1 MKPGFRIMRRSTPY
15 RFLVLAAAIL
25 ACGGDPREE
34 RPPQGEFVL
43 DHARLVPAA
52 SVERMNQLLSALRK
66 DTDIEI
72 IATAVES
79 LHGEPITAYSNRLF
93 ERWEVGHA
101 TRGNR
106 GLLLV
111 IAKAEEEVR
120 LEVGYA
126 LEGIFTDAFVSYIEH
141 EQMVPYFH
149 RGRVGEGIEATVE
162 LVARRAYDG
171 IRGQAYDPNAETP
184 PTVGGFRSG
193 GGGADADVPL
203 DGEPVPDPRPADD
216 PTRSYFAAQ
225 ATPEAA
231 WERFLELNRR
241 RIKATDLGIYDDAA
255 KRLLGV
261 NSSAGQDHI
270 ARLYDGAT
278 PTVRREGERAAVVFL
293 DDPDHLLAPWFFHRT
308 GSGWQLDGGMYPDVI
323 GYNHRN
329 QWFFRRRDHAY
340 IFAFADFRFDRHGF
354 AFYQRGSAEP

>member
-1 MKPGFRIMRRSTPY
+1 MMQRSTPY
-15 RFLVLAAAIL
+15 PSLALAAALL
-25 ACGGDPREE
+25 ACGADSPEE
-34 RPPQGEFVL
+34 RPPQGEFVG
-43 DHARLVPAA
+43 DYARLVPAE
-52 SVERMNQLLSALRK
+52 SVERTNQLLGALLK

-79 LHGEPITAYSNRLF
+79 LNGEPITAYSNRIF
-93 ERWEVGHA
+93 ERWEVGSA

-111 IAKAEEEVR
+111 IAEEEEEVR
-120 LEVGYA
+120 LEVSYG

-141 EQMVPYFH
+141 EQMVPYFQ

-162 LVARRAYDG
+162 LVARRAYEG
-171 IRGQAYDPNAETP
+171 IRGQAYDPNAETS
-184 PTVGGFRSG
+184 PTIGGFRSG
-193 GGGADADVPL
+193 GGGADTDVPL
-203 DGEPVPDPRPADD
+203 DGEPAPDPEPADD

-225 ATPEAA
+225 PTPEAA

-255 KRLLGV
+255 RRLLRV
-261 NSSAGQDHI
+261 NSNAGQDHI

-278 PTVRREGERAAVVFL
+278 ATVLSEGERAAVVFL
-293 DDPDHLLAPWFFHRT
+293 DDPDHLLAPWFFHKT
-308 GSGWQLDGGMYPDVI
+308 VEGWQLDGGMYPDVI

-340 IFAFADFRFDRHGF
+340 MFAFNDFRFDGHGF
-354 AFYQRGSAEP
+354 AFYRPR